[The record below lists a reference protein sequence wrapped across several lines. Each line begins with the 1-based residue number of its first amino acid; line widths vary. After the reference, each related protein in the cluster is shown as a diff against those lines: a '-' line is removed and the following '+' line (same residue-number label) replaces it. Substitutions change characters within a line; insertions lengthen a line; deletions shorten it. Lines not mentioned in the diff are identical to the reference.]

1 MLEPLEATITGEF
14 ILAITGQ
21 SVGELERKLFSLLVC
36 LGGPGLASPLEV
48 AGFEFNVSES
58 VTFALSTQII
68 QQRNNFDPTVFA
80 DQRQAKIDVVAL
92 RRQRQASLVSQ
103 IAPLLPPNL
112 QRILTLSSEKG
123 AEFF

>member
-92 RRQRQASLVSQ
+92 
-103 IAPLLPPNL
+103 
-112 QRILTLSSEKG
+112 
-123 AEFF
+123 